1 MARKIFISYKYA
13 DADVAPL
20 NLGLLDFEP
29 TTARRYVDVLQ
40 SNLSIFD
47 HINKGEKDDEDLS
60 DFKDSTIRS
69 KLRDKI
75 FDSSITIVL
84 ITKGMKSS
92 FQKESEQWIPWEIS
106 YSLRESTRGFK
117 TSRPNAIL
125 AVVIP
130 DRMGSYDYFIQNG
143 SCIQCNCR
151 ILRTDTLFEVLRKNM
166 FNQKLPE
173 LSNCDSNVHTGQS
186 VYLGEPSYIKVVK
199 WNDFIAD
206 IDGNLD
212 LALKLRD
219 NIDSYNITK
228 TVTTSDSMASMN
240 LFGR

>member
-1 MARKIFISYKYA
+1 MARKIFISYKYG
-13 DADVAPL
+13 DSDVAPITR
-20 NLGLLDFEP
+20 GLFDLEP
-29 TTARRYVDVLQ
+29 TTARRYVDELQ
-40 SNLSIFD
+40 SKLSVFD

-60 DFKDSTIRS
+60 NFKDSTIRS

-84 ITKGMKSS
+84 ISKGMKSIFLS
-92 FQKESEQWIPWEIS
+92 ESDQWIPWEIT
-106 YSLRESTRGFK
+106 YSLRESTRGLK
-117 TSRPNAIL
+117 TSKPNGIL

-130 DRMGSYDYFIQNG
+130 DRMGSYEHFIQENH
-143 SCIQCNCR
+143 CALCNCR
-151 ILRTDTLFEVLRKNM
+151 VLQTNTLFEVLRKNM

-173 LSNCDSNVHTGQS
+173 LVDCNGVGHNNEP

-212 LALKLRD
+212 KTLQIRD
-219 NIDSYNITK
+219 NIDNYNITK
-228 TVTTSDSMASMN
+228 LLPTSSGLAS
-240 LFGR
+240 LIDW